1 MLRRGVKRNF
11 VVRKCVGGI
20 SKQQN
25 ETKSN
30 ARDKCADIMARCRA
44 YLRLGATTEYLKK
57 SNRGIAGSW
66 RCLYIIV
73 SSSLILDVK
82 LKAAKTISISLMI
95 IARSVLIKVHFLHTS
110 FVDIYAQNASS
121 RLMRPIKYS
130 RCSSFIPHIALRLI

>member
-1 MLRRGVKRNF
+1 MG
-11 VVRKCVGGI
+11 GGI

-44 YLRLGATTEYLKK
+44 YLRLGATTTEYLKK

-82 LKAAKTISISLMI
+82 LKAAKTISTSLMI
-95 IARSVLIKVHFLHTS
+95 TARSVLIEVHFLHAS
-110 FVDIYAQNASS
+110 FVDISKCF
-121 RLMRPIKYS
+121 L
-130 RCSSFIPHIALRLI
+130 